1 MPAEPAEVARAAS
14 VLEIDLGA
22 VADNYRRLQTQ
33 AAPAACGAVVKA
45 DAYGLSAARVVPALW
60 DAGCQTFF
68 AVQLDEGIA
77 LRRILP
83 AAEIIVLNGPV
94 AGAEPEFLAYSLVP
108 TLNEPGQIARW
119 AALDRPAGTPP
130 ARAWLH
136 VDTGMN
142 RLGLATDQ
150 LDLMAGA
157 GGTIAWAG
165 VMSHLVSAEDPDDP
179 LNEEQRNRFVAARA
193 RLPAVFAH
201 LPASL
206 ANSSGVF
213 LGPDFHFDLV
223 RPGAALYGLAPF
235 THSTNPM
242 RQTLRLKSRILQVR
256 SVDSGAT
263 VGYGAT
269 HRFDRPSRV
278 AIVSAGYA
286 DGYQRA
292 VGRQRQVRIGGTP
305 APVVG
310 RVSMDLITVDVTD
323 LPEAATPVGA
333 WAELIGPDHT
343 PDALGD
349 ALGTIGYELLTRL
362 GSRYHRVYLD

>member
-1 MPAEPAEVARAAS
+1 MEEPETADVARAAS

-22 VADNYRRLQTQ
+22 IADNYRLLRRE
-33 AAPAACGAVVKA
+33 AGRAACGAVVKA
-45 DAYGLSAARVVPALW
+45 DTYGLSAARVAPALW
-60 DAGCQTFF
+60 DAGCRTFF

-83 AAEIIVLNGPV
+83 GAEIVVLNGPL
-94 AGAEPEFLAYSLVP
+94 AGTEAEYLHHHLVP

-119 AALDRPAGTPP
+119 GALGRPG
-130 ARAWLH
+130 RAWLH

-142 RLGLATDQ
+142 RLGLSAAQ
-150 LDLMAGA
+150 LGLVVET
-157 GGTIAWAG
+157 GGTIPWIG
-165 VMSHLVSAEDPDDP
+165 VMSHLVVAEEPDHP
-179 LNEEQRNRFVAARA
+179 LNAAQLERFKAARA
-193 RLPAVFAH
+193 H
-201 LPASL
+201 LPGPLSALKASL

-213 LGPDFHFDLV
+213 LGPAFHFDIV

-235 THSTNPM
+235 THSPNPM
-242 RQTLRLKSRILQVR
+242 RQTIRLKSRILQVR
-256 SVDSGAT
+256 CVDSGET

-269 HRFDRPSRV
+269 HRFTRPSRV

-292 VGRQRQVRIGGTP
+292 VGRQRHVRIAGTP

-333 WAELIGPDHT
+333 WAELIGPGQT
-343 PDALGD
+343 PDDLGD
-349 ALGTIGYELLTRL
+349 AIGTIGYELLTRL
-362 GSRYHRVYLD
+362 GSRYHRVYLG